1 MRRAAKLASPRSPST
16 CPPKK
21 MPDIVHDFPIKAPPS
36 RVFAAITTPADL
48 DEWWTRRSSGEPKK
62 RAAYELWFGEKFE
75 WRARVTKCV
84 ADREFELDMTRAS
97 PDWLGTKVGFRL
109 TPSEDGTAVQFYHS
123 GWRQA
128 NEHMRTSSFCWAMY
142 LRILKRF
149 LEHGEI
155 VPYERRLHV

>member
-1 MRRAAKLASPRSPST
+1 
-16 CPPKK
+16 
-21 MPDIVHDFPIKAPPS
+21 
-36 RVFAAITTPADL
+36 
-48 DEWWTRRSSGEPKK
+48 
-62 RAAYELWFGEKFE
+62 
-75 WRARVTKCV
+75 VTKCV